1 MTLPPLSPSR
11 PGQHSL
17 AQSVEM
23 RMILVAG
30 GDLELM
36 RDASMHLFSA
46 GHLPVMVEW
55 FTELHD
61 LPHPLSE
68 RLLGLDEIKV
78 ALVQT
83 GLVAVCR
90 LL

>member
-1 MTLPPLSPSR
+1 
-11 PGQHSL
+11 
-17 AQSVEM
+17 M

-68 RLLGLDEIKV
+68 RLLGRCDAVLRVDGPSRSGD
-78 ALVQT
+78 ALV
-83 GLVAVCR
+83 GLAKARGLRVFFGLKEA
-90 LL
+90 LDG